1 MKRHALLCGAF
12 LLLALRV
19 VAQPELLPPSALE
32 RVPMIITALDPA
44 KPETFA
50 RVEEQLVALDRPGLR
65 TVQQLYLM
73 NRTALQEAEQHGR
86 WLEAW
91 GLRARVRVLGQAMV
105 RLQFGVNPLELIKA
119 AAPGEGMP
127 APVLL
132 RNTDLERA
140 FPRHLIYLVR
150 PLPREEAAPACLFV
164 IARNGAVTRIGT
176 IEELRQFVLANLPAL
191 KALATR
197 VKGQPPGDLQ
207 DASRNALRTWL
218 TLSQALQGD
227 GFFRFTTLETV
238 TVDEQPGERKTGP
251 ILRATGRVKALPD
264 AGNRGEIVV
273 TLEFRSR
280 KYLPADIQETAELHP
295 GLRPDG
301 DIAKLTDPNPAARQ
315 LAEENLLRMGPV
327 VIDYL
332 LTCRDTATPKL
343 QAAIDRLCARIA
355 GQK

>member
-1 MKRHALLCGAF
+1 MKRHGLLCGLV

-119 AAPGEGMP
+119 AAPGEALP

-132 RNTDLERA
+132 RDAYLERA

-150 PLPREEAAPACLFV
+150 PLPEEDAPACLFV
-164 IARNGAVTRIGT
+164 IREGAVTRIGNVT
-176 IEELRQFVLANLPAL
+176 ELRQFFLANLPAL

-218 TLSQALQGD
+218 ILSQALQGD

-238 TVDEQPGERKTGP
+238 TMDEQPGERKTGP
-251 ILRATGRVKALPD
+251 ILRATGRVEALPD
-264 AGNRGEIVV
+264 AGNRGEITV

-301 DIAKLTDPNPAARQ
+301 DVEKLIDPNPAARQ
-315 LAEENLLRMGPV
+315 LAEENLLQMGPV
-327 VIDYL
+327 AIDYL
-332 LTCRDTATPKL
+332 FSCRDTATPQL

-355 GQK
+355 GQR